1 MPPTLATALAGPTAG
16 ALCALGSALTW
27 TFISLIVRALSPYFT
42 TVTINVV
49 RSAAGG
55 LLLVAVAL
63 TWSGAGG
70 LRELTLETWGYL
82 TISTVIAVGLGDTAF
97 FESTKKLGM
106 GPAMTISMVYP
117 LIAAGLALVFLG
129 EPITPKLAGGAVVTL
144 AGLAVIV
151 AERAHAPHVV
161 RDRTRGVGL
170 ALVAAVAWAANA
182 LLMKPPLREV
192 DPVTAQAVRFPV
204 AAAVLWLTPWA
215 RGTGASVRA
224 HGRATGLRIGALS
237 VLTALSSV
245 LFVAGLKYAEVGLA
259 TVLSSTSPLFALPIG
274 LLAFGERVTWRAAAG
289 AALSVT
295 GIALLT
301 L

>member
-1 MPPTLATALAGPTAG
+1 MTGPTAG

-42 TVTINVV
+42 TITINVV
-49 RSAAGG
+49 RSAGG
-55 LLLVAVAL
+55 GMLLAAVVLA
-63 TWSGAGG
+63 WSGSGSLGG
-70 LRELTLETWGYL
+70 LTLEAWGYL
-82 TISTVIAVGLGDTAF
+82 VTSTVIAVGLGDTAF
-97 FESTKKLGM
+97 FESTKALGM
-106 GPAMTISMVYP
+106 GRAMTISMVYP

-129 EPITPKLAGGAVVTL
+129 EPMTPRLAVGAVVTI

-151 AERAHAPHVV
+151 AERTPAP
-161 RDRTRGVGL
+161 DEARGRSRGLGL

-215 RGTGASVRA
+215 RGTGASVRT
-224 HGRATGLRIGALS
+224 HGRATGLRMAMLS
-237 VLTALSSV
+237 VLTAVSSV
-245 LFVAGLKYAEVGLA
+245 LFVAALKYADVGVA

-274 LLAFGERVTWRAAAG
+274 LLAFGERVTWRAAVG
-289 AALSVT
+289 AALGVT